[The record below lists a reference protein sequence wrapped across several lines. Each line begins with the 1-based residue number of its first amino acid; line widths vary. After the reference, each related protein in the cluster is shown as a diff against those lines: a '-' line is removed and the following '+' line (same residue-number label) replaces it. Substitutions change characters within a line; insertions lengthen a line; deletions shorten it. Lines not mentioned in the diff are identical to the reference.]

1 MRVGNL
7 SELRFIKFGKKNCE
21 SEFYTINKQK
31 TYLSGCFAASPLM
44 YVIRDPLQQFE
55 NK

>member
-7 SELRFIKFGKKNCE
+7 SEFGKIWGKNCE
-21 SEFYTINKQK
+21 SEFDTINKQK
-31 TYLSGCFAASPLM
+31 TYLSGCFTASPLM